1 MEHRTKSTQRDLEWV
16 DELITAEH
24 AGPGGSPPAPASDA
38 VKEEAS
44 A

>member
-16 DELITAEH
+16 DELITAER
-24 AGPGGSPPAPASDA
+24 AGPGGFPPDSASDA
-38 VKEEAS
+38 VKEAS